1 MNVASK
7 SRVGTSGQSN
17 PHEKIARPLTIKE
30 IARPFALPITKIE
43 RRLLC
48 INRMRRQFPEAKLS
62 IFELTHMVKA
72 ASCRAYCLNDW
83 QL

>member
-7 SRVGTSGQSN
+7 GGSGPMGQSN

-30 IARPFALPITKIE
+30 IARPFALPITKTE

-48 INRMRRQFPEAKLS
+48 INRMRRQFSEAKLR
-62 IFELTHMVKA
+62 F
-72 ASCRAYCLNDW
+72 LN
-83 QL
+83 